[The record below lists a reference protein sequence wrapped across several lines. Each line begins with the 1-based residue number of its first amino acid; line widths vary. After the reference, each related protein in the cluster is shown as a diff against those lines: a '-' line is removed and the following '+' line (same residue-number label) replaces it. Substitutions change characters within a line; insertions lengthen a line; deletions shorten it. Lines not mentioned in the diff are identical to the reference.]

1 MHEKNE
7 EGAGFQKKGCI
18 VVLGLIYL
26 PQKAVLE

>member
-1 MHEKNE
+1 M
-7 EGAGFQKKGCI
+7 KKMRRELDFRKKSCI